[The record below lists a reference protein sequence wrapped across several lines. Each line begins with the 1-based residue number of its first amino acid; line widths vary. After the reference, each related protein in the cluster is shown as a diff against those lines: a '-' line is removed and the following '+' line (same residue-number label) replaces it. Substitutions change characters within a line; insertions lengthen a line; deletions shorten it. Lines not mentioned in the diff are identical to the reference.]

1 MTVAQAAPAGGFPVI
16 FGLIVIAIVV
26 VAAIALVTL
35 LRRMLGGVH
44 KPRSFTAVT
53 EVTIEGADIGEVWKA
68 LADVEHQSGR
78 PESASFRWLDEGR
91 TLYRFEDSGGS
102 GITWLIIEENAPAR
116 SVRQYELDA
125 MPMRGIVEVDL
136 SRSGS
141 GVNLTVTHHCD
152 IPGIIAMMLKRRP
165 NAEHSMA
172 GDLVGDIVR
181 RLGHEEPPE
190 IRPVDIAESPEPLVE
205 PLDLDP
211 DLFGTEAQ
219 PQSDSRAGHER
230 A

>member
-1 MTVAQAAPAGGFPVI
+1 MTVAQAAPPAGFPMI
-16 FGLIVIAIVV
+16 FGLIVIAIVI
-26 VAAIALVTL
+26 VAAIVLVTI

-53 EVTIEGADIGEVWKA
+53 EVTLSGADHGEVWKA
-68 LADVEHQSGR
+68 LADVENESSR
-78 PESASFRWLDEGR
+78 PQGTSFRWLDEGR
-91 TLYRFEDSGGS
+91 TLYRFEDSGGN
-102 GITWLIIEENAPAR
+102 GITWLIIEEQAPTR

-141 GVNLTVTHHCD
+141 GVNLTITHHCD

-181 RLGHEEPPE
+181 RLGHEETPE

-211 DLFGTEAQ
+211 ELFGAEAQ
-219 PQSDSRAGHER
+219 TESRTEPER